1 MVERRLGMAVM
12 LTLTWLPLAGS
23 ADEVPTDRHVGY
35 YYPAPTSGETYVARS
50 RVLDD
55 SNRAR
60 RIGFVTVLTNQM
72 LQAPYPPQFAIYAKG
87 AEAEKLIIV
96 GLNDNGFNSIYR
108 ARALLAMLTAQA
120 RVTPL
125 FRDTNL
131 AEVFTFLDLAKL
143 LGFQL
148 ITVSD
153 GRDFAH
159 QIVIE

>member
-1 MVERRLGMAVM
+1 MVGRGLWVALVLAMA
-12 LTLTWLPLAGS
+12 WQPDAPA

-35 YYPAPTSGETYVARS
+35 YYPAPTSNETYAARS

-55 SNRAR
+55 SNRVR

-72 LQAPYPPQFAIYAKG
+72 LQAPYPPPFAIYAKG

-96 GLNDNGFNSIYR
+96 GLNDSGFNSIYR

-120 RVTPL
+120 RMTPL
-125 FRDTNL
+125 FRDSNL
-131 AEVFTFLDLAKL
+131 AEVLTFLDLAKL

-148 ITVSD
+148 VTVSD